1 MLVLTDFLWYYV
13 PLGFCVRRRFY
24 VPVFSFFACL
34 IALWLELVG
43 CYYRFVFY
51 LFFVILGRDVRVRM
65 NNLATTGAWENYYL
79 VVVAVQGPPLICL

>member
-13 PLGFCVRRRFY
+13 PLGFRIRRCFY

-65 NNLATTGAWENYYL
+65 NNLANDRCVGKLLPGGGSGSSFQA
-79 VVVAVQGPPLICL
+79 Q